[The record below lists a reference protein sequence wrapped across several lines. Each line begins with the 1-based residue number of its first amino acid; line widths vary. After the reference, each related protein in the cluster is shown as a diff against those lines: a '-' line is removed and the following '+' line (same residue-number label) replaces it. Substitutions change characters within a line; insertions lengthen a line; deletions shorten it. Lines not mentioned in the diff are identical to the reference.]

1 MIRLFLILLVVG
13 IAYYLL
19 LSPLKHWW
27 MSLSGQGKKLLA
39 ATCLLFTVLAAS
51 GGFTV
56 LSGLILAFFA
66 ILPRILPVI
75 LRYLPQ
81 LHGFLRV
88 LSKARQESNAEYRTE
103 HRTGPANSSKTMSI
117 AEAYEVLG
125 LHPNASEKDI
135 IDAHRRL
142 MQKNHPDR
150 GGSDYLAA
158 KINMAKKIL
167 LKR

>member
-1 MIRLFLILLVVG
+1 MIRLILILLVAG

-19 LSPLKHWW
+19 LSPLKRWW
-27 MSLSGQGKKLLA
+27 LSLSGQSKKLLA
-39 ATCLLFTVLAAS
+39 AATLLFAVLAAS
-51 GGFTV
+51 GGFTMLAGLV
-56 LSGLILAFFA
+56 VAGLAMLS
-66 ILPRILPVI
+66 RIFPVI
-75 LRYLPQ
+75 LRNLPQ
-81 LHGFLRV
+81 LDNILRV
-88 LSKARQESNAEYRTE
+88 LLRARQDRGAEYRTG
-103 HRTGPANSSKTMSI
+103 HNSGPSNASKTMSV

-125 LHPNASEKDI
+125 LHQNASEQEI

-158 KINMAKKIL
+158 KINTAKRIL